1 MKERKQGRG
10 SKEVSKR
17 MSLVEGLHRDRELL
31 DPVVVENFVKR
42 GTAEA
47 GTEIQPE
54 PQTEPTDAAPQP
66 IALQEKRTDK
76 TSHGSQPSRAP
87 KPAAVITPGLIP
99 VNVRVRPEIAAALQ
113 TASLERQL
121 QGIEPSSK
129 REIVEEALEPWLR
142 ANGYLT

>member
-1 MKERKQGRG
+1 MT
-10 SKEVSKR
+10 KR
-17 MSLVEGLHRDRELL
+17 ISLVEGLQRDRELL
-31 DPVVVENFVKR
+31 DPVVVENFVKH
-42 GTAEA
+42 GTADAE
-47 GTEIQPE
+47 PE
-54 PQTEPTDAAPQP
+54 PERKPKLDAKESLQQP
-66 IALQEKRTDK
+66 ISLDEKRSGK
-76 TSHGSQPSRAP
+76 TTRAA
-87 KPAAVITPGLIP
+87 KAAAVITPGLIP